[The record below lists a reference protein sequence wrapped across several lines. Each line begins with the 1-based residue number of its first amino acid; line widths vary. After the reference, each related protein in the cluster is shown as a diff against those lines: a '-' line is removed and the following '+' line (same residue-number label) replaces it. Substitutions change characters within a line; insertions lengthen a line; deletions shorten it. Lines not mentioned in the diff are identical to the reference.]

1 MPDFANSWTV
11 SHQAPLSLEFCR
23 QEYWSALPFPSPGV
37 LPDPGIK
44 PRFPVLQTDSLPSEP
59 PGKPQMDSKH
69 IKIYLISLESKKQKL
84 REKGDIIIC
93 LSRQPRLKRMDSKMA
108 KVKNRQWGASR
119 CLCGQ
124 ESACQ
129 AGDSGLIPESGR
141 SPGDGNGNPLQ
152 YSCLGD
158 PMNREAWLQSIG
170 SQRTGHDLETK
181 TATATPTQAH
191 YFLSLMVRP
200 FPTDS
205 CSLM

>member
-1 MPDFANSWTV
+1 MTGEQQSLPDASVTVGSILGPPPLMDILVNVRSSFAFICSSTEV
-11 SHQAPLSLEFCR
+11 P
-23 QEYWSALPFPSPGV
+23 SALNSAWVPFPRGWGRNPPQSQST
-37 LPDPGIK
+37 LF
-44 PRFPVLQTDSLPSEP
+44 RF
-59 PGKPQMDSKH
+59 
-69 IKIYLISLESKKQKL
+69 
-84 REKGDIIIC
+84 
-93 LSRQPRLKRMDSKMA
+93 LSTLQPR
-108 KVKNRQWGASR
+108 ASR